1 MQETRVLEFVPFR
14 LDLGAERL
22 WRDAQA
28 VPLTAKA
35 FAVLR
40 YLVIHA
46 GRLVTRDE
54 LFEAVWALP
63 VVSDAALTVCIGEI
77 RRALGDTARPPQF
90 LETVRGR
97 GYRFCAPV
105 RVAPSTLGWPAGGA
119 LPVAVRQPELLVG
132 REAELAQLQRWWA
145 ETQRGARHIVM
156 VTGEAGIGK
165 TTLVDAFV
173 AQVTATADVWLGHG
187 QCIEQYG
194 TGEAYLPL
202 LEAFGHVGRGTE
214 GARLVELLR
223 QQAPSWLLQMP
234 SLVPEGE
241 YETLQRR
248 GGGVTRDRMLR
259 ELTEAVEVLTAERPL
274 LLVLEDLHWSDAA
287 TLDWLAYM
295 ARRRQAA
302 RLLVLGTYRPM
313 EAMLHEHSVYPV
325 TQDLL
330 LHGQGAELVVGYL
343 PVTAVRMYLAQRFGM
358 PSLPE
363 GLAEI
368 LHQRTSGNPLFL
380 VTVVDELVRQGVVR
394 TGPEGWTLD
403 GGLAAVAGW
412 VPERLRQLIER
423 QGAQLPPAE
432 QRLLEAASVVGVE
445 FTTVTVAAGL
455 GGDGDDVDEGCARL
469 ARREQFLRAAGTD
482 VWPDGTVTAR
492 YGFRHALYQEVFY
505 ASIPAGRRARW
516 HGQFGTRL
524 EAGYGEQTR
533 TVAPVLAEHF
543 ERGGTMC
550 GPCSIS
556 GRPRR
561 TPCAAL
567 PTARRSSITIARCRR
582 SNTSRSRTTPA
593 HRPSICIWSCA
604 MR

>member
-1 MQETRVLEFVPFR
+1 M
-14 LDLGAERL
+14 
-22 WRDAQA
+22 
-28 VPLTAKA
+28 
-35 FAVLR
+35 
-40 YLVIHA
+40 
-46 GRLVTRDE
+46 
-54 LFEAVWALP
+54 
-63 VVSDAALTVCIGEI
+63 SDAALTVCIGEI
-77 RRALGDTARPPQF
+77 RRALGDTARTPQF

-105 RVAPSTLGWPAGGA
+105 RVAPATLGWPAGGA
-119 LPVAVRQPELLVG
+119 LPGPVRQPELLVG
-132 REAELAQLQRWWA
+132 REAELAQLQQWWA
-145 ETQRGARHIVM
+145 ETQQGVRHIVM
-156 VTGEAGIGK
+156 VTGETGIGK
-165 TTLVDAFV
+165 TTLVDVFV
-173 AQVTATADVWLGHG
+173 AQVTATAEAWLGQG

-202 LEAFGHVGRGTE
+202 LEALGHVEQGPE

-248 GGGVTRDRMLR
+248 GGGVTRERMLR
-259 ELTEAVEVLTAERPL
+259 ELTEAVEVLTAVRPL

-287 TLDWLAYM
+287 TLDWLAYI

-313 EAMLHEHSVYPV
+313 EAMVHGHSVYPV

-330 LHGQGAELVVGYL
+330 LHGQGAKLVVGYL
-343 PVTAVRMYLAQRFGM
+343 PVTAVRMYVAQRFGM

-394 TGPEGWTLD
+394 KGPEGWTLN
-403 GGLAAVAGW
+403 GGLAAVAGL

-455 GGDGDDVDEGCARL
+455 GSDGDEVEEGCARL
-469 ARREQFLRAAGTD
+469 ARREQFLRAAGN
-482 VWPDGTVTAR
+482 
-492 YGFRHALYQEVFY
+492 
-505 ASIPAGRRARW
+505 
-516 HGQFGTRL
+516 RL
-524 EAGYGEQTR
+524 GLWRQSWQNILRG
-533 TVAPVLAEHF
+533 
-543 ERGGTMC
+543 GGTMC

-556 GRPRR
+556 GRLRR
-561 TPCAAL
+561 TPCVAL
-567 PTARRSSITIARCRR
+567 PTARLCSITIAPCRR
-582 SNTSRSRTTPA
+582 LNTSRSRTTPA
-593 HRPSICIWSCA
+593 RRPSIYIWSCA